1 MSFTDSSLAEQI
13 DDADQYYSI
22 ISSLPSCP
30 RSQVGFALTLSLV
43 EKLSLTNSLL
53 CEFLLQLLDEILRR
67 STDENRHF
75 LVDIGLTQ
83 VLFNTLS
90 SAIVLSH
97 DKLIQAV
104 QNCLNSLITKMFI
117 TTINDDISFVSII
130 HNLLGTI
137 MIKSDKSDHE
147 AWTNYRR
154 VVHQTLSGMF
164 CSIIDSIEKPP
175 SMDLS
180 TYKSGIRRAS
190 VDDTNGNST
199 PPETY
204 ERFRQLL
211 QLTLDYIY
219 HFHHECLWME
229 NVTLRLLDV
238 CLLTMAYLIEKRS
251 NQGTSRHQ
259 WSLVMF
265 RSGDIIKQIGQKL
278 LPIALDP
285 DKQRF
290 FFRIEILKHIIQQ
303 PNSKAILEYLLTN
316 DQQGSIFHQILIY
329 LHVMTNTTPS
339 HSDYE
344 QLTNQ
349 QPNSNALERSTAGP
363 MLVRSQTVSNGE
375 ESSHT
380 VNICVKTPVSKLV
393 ESSTKR
399 HVKIKVTSEHSSS
412 ENDEAALAECLNSS
426 ATIDNEQE
434 TAVQKNGTRS
444 LSPSL
449 SISSVGSEINTSL
462 QQSSPINYSGTLITF
477 RDLMRT
483 VNVQS
488 PTTVDNV
495 QAQRRILTDYLL
507 ASSSSSS
514 TRKWNWAH
522 LPFSSTSFTQWM
534 SPMVALLYI

>member
-1 MSFTDSSLAEQI
+1 M
-13 DDADQYYSI
+13 
-22 ISSLPSCP
+22 
-30 RSQVGFALTLSLV
+30 GFALTLSLI

-130 HNLLGTI
+130 NNLLGTI

-147 AWTNYRR
+147 AWKNYRR
-154 VVHQTLSGMF
+154 LVHQTLSGMF
-164 CSIIDSIEKPP
+164 CSIIDSIEKRP
-175 SMDLS
+175 SMELS
-180 TYKSGIRRAS
+180 AYKSSLRRAS
-190 VDDTNGNST
+190 IDDTNANST
-199 PPETY
+199 SPETY

-219 HFHHECLWME
+219 LFHHECLWME

-265 RSGDIIKQIGQKL
+265 RSGDIIRQIGQKL

-290 FFRIEILKHIIQQ
+290 FFRIEILQHIIQQ
-303 PNSKAILEYLLTN
+303 PNSKAILEYLLSN
-316 DQQGSIFHQILIY
+316 DQQGTLFHQILVY

-344 QLTNQ
+344 QVNNH
-349 QPNSNALERSTAGP
+349 QPNCNALERSTAGP
-363 MLVRSQTVSNGE
+363 MIMRSQMLSNGE

-399 HVKIKVTSEHSSS
+399 QVKIRVTSEHSSS
-412 ENDEAALAECLNSS
+412 DNDEAELAECLNSS
-426 ATIDNEQE
+426 AIDNEQE
-434 TAVQKNGTRS
+434 TVVQKNGTRS

-462 QQSSPINYSGTLITF
+462 QQSSPINYSGTLNTF

-483 VNVQS
+483 VNTQS
-488 PTTVDNV
+488 PTTVDNH

-507 ASSSSSS
+507 ASSPSSS
-514 TRKWNWAH
+514 TRKRNEAY
-522 LPFSSTSFTQWM
+522 LPLSSTSFTEWK
-534 SPMVALLYI
+534 STMVFLFYI